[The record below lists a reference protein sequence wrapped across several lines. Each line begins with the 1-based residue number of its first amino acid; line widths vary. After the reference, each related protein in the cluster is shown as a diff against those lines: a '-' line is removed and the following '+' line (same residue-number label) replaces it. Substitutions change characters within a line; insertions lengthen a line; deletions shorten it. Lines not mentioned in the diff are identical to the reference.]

1 MNKTIEVEL
10 KDYRGFHV
18 TKYIDNKGTSVERTG
33 YMATTQED
41 DPFDCD
47 ETLSSLK
54 KKIDTYLSHTHWIRW
69 IWEPDSKIT
78 ENHGYWPIVI

>member
-1 MNKTIEVEL
+1 MNKIIELKL
-10 KDYRGFHV
+10 KDYKGFQI
-18 TKYIDNKGTSVERTG
+18 TKYIDNKGTSVERTS

-54 KKIDTYLSHTHWIRW
+54 KKIDTYLN
-69 IWEPDSKIT
+69 SK
-78 ENHGYWPIVI
+78 